1 MQVHEAIAAALL
13 EHDVDTVFGLMGD
26 ANMLYLTS
34 YQKQG
39 GRFVGAAHEGNSVGM
54 ADAYARLTGKTGVA
68 SVTHGP
74 ALTNT
79 LTSLV
84 EAVRS
89 RSNVLLITGDTPPEP
104 TYFQQVD
111 IAAVA
116 AAAGAGYEKVYRPKT
131 LVRDL
136 NRALQRVTSEQRA
149 IVLDIPISMMQA
161 DVGDQAVAGRAVAP
175 ALGTPDQ
182 DALER
187 AVGLALSANRPVVL
201 AGRGAVDSG
210 ARDELVALAEKLG
223 APLATTLLGKDYF
236 AGQPQNLGI
245 YGNLSH
251 SVASGAIGE
260 ADCVLVFGA
269 SLNAYT
275 SHGGSLFAGKKV
287 VHVDAD
293 PGRFGWYTPVTE
305 PIAADAR
312 LTAAA
317 MNALIDEAGHKPNT
331 GWVSGLQKA
340 LAEYSPRD
348 AFKDRSG
355 VDTVDIRTA
364 MIRLNELLPAKHNLV
379 TDIGR
384 FVLGAWPY
392 LHVADPADFTTMGAF
407 GSIGLGMGGAVGVA
421 VAKPDQPTVAV
432 FGDGG
437 FMMNLADFTT
447 AIREK
452 LNILFVVLNDGAYGA
467 EHYKLRD
474 YGVDPDYSL
483 TTWPELAP
491 MAEAMGARAA
501 TIRKI
506 EEFDAVP
513 DLLAA
518 GEGPC
523 LIDVRLDPNLNILD
537 EQ

>member
-13 EHDVDTVFGLMGD
+13 EHEVDTVFGLMGD

-54 ADAYARLTGKTGVA
+54 ADAYSRISGKIGVA

-89 RSNVLLITGDTPPEP
+89 RSSVLLITGDTPPEP

-111 IAAVA
+111 ISAVA

-131 LVRDL
+131 LVRDI
-136 NRALQRVTSEQRA
+136 NRALQRAASEQRA
-149 IVLDIPISMMQA
+149 IVLDIPIAMMRAEATDQA
-161 DVGDQAVAGRAVAP
+161 DTGRAVAP
-175 ALGTPDQ
+175 PRGTPDQ

-210 ARDELVALAEKLG
+210 AREELIGLAERLG

-251 SVASGAIGE
+251 PVASGAIGE
-260 ADCVLVFGA
+260 ADCVLAFGA

-275 SHGGSLFAGKKV
+275 SHGGSLFTGKRV
-287 VHVDAD
+287 VQVDAD
-293 PGRFGWYTPVTE
+293 AGRFGWYTPVQE

-312 LTAAA
+312 LTAEA
-317 MNALIDEAGHKPNT
+317 MNSLIDEAGHKPNT
-331 GWVSGLQKA
+331 GWVRGLEKA
-340 LAEYSPRD
+340 LADYSPR
-348 AFKDRSG
+348 ATFKDRSG
-355 VDTVDIRTA
+355 VDTIDIRSA
-364 MIRLNELLPAKHNLV
+364 MIRLDELLPQQHNLV

-384 FVLGAWPY
+384 FVIGAWPY
-392 LHVADPADFTTMGAF
+392 LHVDDPANFTTMGAF
-407 GSIGLGMGGAVGVA
+407 GSIGLGMGGSIGTALA
-421 VAKPDQPTVAV
+421 RPDRLTVAV

-437 FMMNLADFTT
+437 FMMNVSDLTT
-447 AIREK
+447 AVREK
-452 LNILFVVLNDGAYGA
+452 LNMLYVVLNDGAYGA

-483 TTWPELAP
+483 TSFPDLAR
-491 MAEAMGARAA
+491 MAEAMGLRSA
-501 TIRKI
+501 TVRKV
-506 EEFDAVP
+506 EELDVVP
-513 DLLAA
+513 ELLA
-518 GEGPC
+518 GGDGPC
-523 LIDVRLDPNLNILD
+523 LIDVRIDPAINILD